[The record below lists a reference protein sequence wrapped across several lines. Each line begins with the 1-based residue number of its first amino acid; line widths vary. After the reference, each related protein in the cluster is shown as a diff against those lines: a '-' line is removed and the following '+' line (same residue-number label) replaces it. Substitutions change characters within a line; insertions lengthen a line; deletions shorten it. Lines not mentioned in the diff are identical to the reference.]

1 MLIIWKLMKNRL
13 LTFSVLLLCVAEL
26 LLVLLSWML
35 SSLMVDDVRSLLS
48 SEGIRWFLG
57 QYTEMVQ
64 SPLLV
69 YILLLAMAAGVLG
82 SSGLLS
88 RRKAHHERLVLYVV
102 SAILL
107 GYLAV
112 LAALTL
118 LPHAI
123 LLSATGKLFPS
134 PFSRS
139 LIPLTAFGVLL
150 ISMAYGIMTRA
161 FTSVTMIIQ
170 AAARG
175 LSAAAPLLLVYL
187 LLMQFC
193 ESLRFVFSLSLLGV

>member
-1 MLIIWKLMKNRL
+1 MKNRL

-57 QYTEMVQ
+57 QYTEMIQ

-69 YILLLAMAAGVLG
+69 YILLLAMAAGVLD

-102 SAILL
+102 WAILL

-123 LLSATGKLFPS
+123 LLSATGELFPS

-161 FTSVTMIIQ
+161 FTSVTMMIQ
-170 AAARG
+170 AAVKG
-175 LSAAAPLLLVYL
+175 LSATAPLLLVYV

-193 ESLRFVFSLSLLGV
+193 ESLCFVFSLSLLGV

>member
-1 MLIIWKLMKNRL
+1 MKNRL